1 MNTSWE
7 LRVYESK
14 NLAFA
19 EVFSGR
25 VELGRQSKGE
35 GAPYAKSQTGDLCR
49 VVIAKVE
56 EDNVSRKH
64 LLIEPLTEGLFRVS
78 NLSRQQ
84 VVRFVD
90 NRQLTPG
97 ASCETRLPLM
107 FTLGAKAVR
116 VQAAEPSGLEIQGL
130 SEATLAPGRSQG
142 MSVGFASL
150 MQTRG
155 RGLESDD
162 LVRWLQAAMGVLQS
176 AASSMEFFPKAAQAL
191 VDMVGLDSGRVLL
204 LDQGEW
210 KVQAQQSGAPTAGEA
225 DWLPSRQV
233 LAKVVAEK
241 RTFWQTPASLA
252 EGNSLAGVKAVVA
265 APILSPQGSVI
276 GALYGDRR
284 QEANPMA
291 HSITR
296 LEAMLVD
303 LLASGVAAGLA
314 RVEQEQAA
322 LRARVQFEQFFT
334 PQLARQL
341 EIRPELLRGQDA
353 AVSILF
359 CDIRGFSRISE
370 RLGPEGTVEWIRATM
385 GALSEC
391 VQEHGGVLVDYIGDE
406 LMAMWGAPEEQA
418 DHAQRACRAALAMR
432 ARLPALNA
440 RWQSVLR
447 EEMDIGIGVNSGV
460 ARVGDIG
467 STLKFKYGVLG
478 NTVNLCSRVQGATKY
493 LKTPALITEA
503 TRSQLGPEFALR
515 RLCRVRVVNIV
526 DPVTLYEL
534 AGAQAP
540 DWDRLQRT
548 YEEALA
554 SFESKQFRLAARKL
568 GELLHEHPDDGPS
581 LVLMA
586 RTVNCLVDEP
596 AAFDPV
602 WELPGK

>member
-1 MNTSWE
+1 
-7 LRVYESK
+7 
-14 NLAFA
+14 
-19 EVFSGR
+19 
-25 VELGRQSKGE
+25 
-35 GAPYAKSQTGDLCR
+35 
-49 VVIAKVE
+49 
-56 EDNVSRKH
+56 
-64 LLIEPLTEGLFRVS
+64 LT
-78 NLSRQQ
+78 
-84 VVRFVD
+84 
-90 NRQLTPG
+90 
-97 ASCETRLPLM
+97 
-107 FTLGAKAVR
+107 
-116 VQAAEPSGLEIQGL
+116 
-130 SEATLAPGRSQG
+130 
-142 MSVGFASL
+142 
-150 MQTRG
+150 
-155 RGLESDD
+155 
-162 LVRWLQAAMGVLQS
+162 
-176 AASSMEFFPKAAQAL
+176 
-191 VDMVGLDSGRVLL
+191 
-204 LDQGEW
+204 
-210 KVQAQQSGAPTAGEA
+210 
-225 DWLPSRQV
+225 
-233 LAKVVAEK
+233 
-241 RTFWQTPASLA
+241 

-265 APILSPQGSVI
+265 APILNPQGDAI

-284 QEANPMA
+284 QEASFVA
-291 HSITR
+291 HPITR

-353 AVSILF
+353 SVSILF

-370 RLGPEGTVEWIRATM
+370 RLGPEGTVEWIRAVM

-406 LMAMWGAPEEQA
+406 LMAMWGAPEEQP

-432 ARLPALNA
+432 ARLPSLNA
-440 RWQSVLR
+440 RWQPVLH
-447 EEMDIGIGVNSGV
+447 EEMDVGIGVNSGV

-467 STLKFKYGVLG
+467 SALKFKYGVLG

-493 LKTPALITEA
+493 LKTPALVTEA

-515 RLCRVRVVNIV
+515 RLGRVRVVNIV

-534 AGAQAP
+534 AGAPAP
-540 DWDRLQRT
+540 AWERLRQT

-596 AAFDPV
+596 LTFEPV